1 VLDAHASPD
10 EDAIY
15 TGKLSGSDKLCF
27 FKLHR
32 IGSAFHLYVERDKK
46 GNSKFEDKY
55 IATGQ
60 FFECRPEGAHEALL
74 RNGFKYYSANWAQA

>member
-1 VLDAHASPD
+1 MSQAHASPD

-15 TGKLSGSDKLCF
+15 SGMLPGSERLRF

-32 IGSAFHLYVERDKK
+32 IGSTFHLYVEREQK
-46 GNSKFEDKY
+46 GNQKSEDKY
-55 IATGQ
+55 VSTGQ
-60 FFECRPEGAHEALL
+60 YFECRPEGAHEALL